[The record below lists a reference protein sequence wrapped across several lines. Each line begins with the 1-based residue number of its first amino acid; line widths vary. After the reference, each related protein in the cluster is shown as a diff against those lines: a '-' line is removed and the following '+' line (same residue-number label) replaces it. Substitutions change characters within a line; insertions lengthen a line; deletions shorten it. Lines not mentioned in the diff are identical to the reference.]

1 MSKFVTISTQI
12 RDVQCLREALGDA
25 GTQVVTDK
33 EVRGY
38 AGRKPVEFAAVT
50 SGGQVGFR
58 KTQEGAYEVV
68 GDDMNIPRGFVN
80 DLTQRYAR
88 RKVIKEAAR
97 AGFNV
102 VEDKVQQDRSL
113 RLVVRKW

>member
-25 GTQVVTDK
+25 GAEVVTGK

-50 SGGQVGFR
+50 TAGQVGFR
-58 KTQEGAYEVV
+58 KTLEGPYEVV
-68 GDDMNIPRGFVN
+68 ADNMSIPQDFVR

-88 RKVIKEAAR
+88 RKVLKEATR

-102 VEDKVQQDRSL
+102 VEDKVQEDRSL

>member
-12 RDVQCLREALGDA
+12 RDVQCLREALSDA
-25 GTQVVTDK
+25 GTEVATDE

-38 AGRKPVEFAAVT
+38 AGRKPVEFSAVT
-50 SGGQVGFR
+50 SVGQVGFR
-58 KTQEGAYEVV
+58 KTQDGSYEVV
-68 GDDMNIPRGFVN
+68 ADNMSIPQDFVR

-88 RKVIKEAAR
+88 RKVIKEATR